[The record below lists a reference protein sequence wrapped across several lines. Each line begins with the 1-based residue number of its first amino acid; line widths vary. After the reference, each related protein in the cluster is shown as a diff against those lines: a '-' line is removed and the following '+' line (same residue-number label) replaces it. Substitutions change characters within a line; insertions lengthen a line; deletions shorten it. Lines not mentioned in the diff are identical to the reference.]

1 MWSSEEIAERER
13 RARAYIESRRPGY
26 LRGLVMMLR
35 EIARI
40 LRGSP

>member
-1 MWSSEEIAERER
+1 MCEEIREREA
-13 RARAYIESRRPGY
+13 RAREYLDSRRPSY
-26 LRGLVMMLR
+26 LRGLVMTIR

>member
-26 LRGLVMMLR
+26 LRGFALALR
-35 EIARI
+35 EIVR
-40 LRGSP
+40 LWGGR